1 MFQYTY
7 NTIVGKIFIAEENNV
22 ITHISFT
29 PVNGIK
35 SETSLIKQAK
45 NELDE
50 YFKGKRKT
58 FDLPL
63 APKGTEFQLKVW
75 EALKNIPYG
84 NTASYKDIAIAVG
97 NEKACRA
104 VGMANNKNPICI
116 VIPCHRVIGSNDS
129 LVGYSGGFDIKEK
142 LLKIE
147 NII

>member
-129 LVGYSGGFDIKEK
+129 LVGYSGGLDIKEK

>member
-7 NTIVGKIFIAEENNV
+7 NTIVGKIFIAEENNA

-75 EALKNIPYG
+75 EALKNIRYG

-129 LVGYSGGFDIKEK
+129 LVGYSGGLDIKEK

>member
-35 SETSLIKQAK
+35 SETSIIKQAK

-129 LVGYSGGFDIKEK
+129 LVGYSGGLDIKEK